1 VALDNAASESD
12 IIADGAVVRSL
23 QETQFSTRG
32 RSIPEY
38 VEALHVAASFTLG
51 AKALLPERFC
61 ARYAAACK
69 ESVAHADILLKVAAY
84 LGARVT
90 KAKARV
96 GNIELAGEGLGPAGY
111 AP

>member
-1 VALDNAASESD
+1 
-12 IIADGAVVRSL
+12 
-23 QETQFSTRG
+23 
-32 RSIPEY
+32 
-38 VEALHVAASFTLG
+38 
-51 AKALLPERFC
+51 
-61 ARYAAACK
+61 
-69 ESVAHADILLKVAAY
+69 LLKVATY